1 MRPRQGTDRRRRPFR
16 HPMKQGIATRDAG
29 DDRYLAMGLLI
40 ATELSS
46 LVGFD
51 EEASELAAAAGQ
63 TAFLLFGV
71 AFLLVL
77 GRLWFWPENRD
88 RE

>member
-1 MRPRQGTDRRRRPFR
+1 
-16 HPMKQGIATRDAG
+16 
-29 DDRYLAMGLLI
+29 MGLLI

-46 LVGFD
+46 LVGFAA
-51 EEASELAAAAGQ
+51 EAGALAAALGQ

-77 GRLWFWPENRD
+77 GSLWFWPENRD

>member
-1 MRPRQGTDRRRRPFR
+1 MLLES
-16 HPMKQGIATRDAG
+16 ATRG
-29 DDRYLAMGLLI
+29 VDDRYLAMGLLI

-46 LVGFD
+46 LIGFSAD
-51 EEASELAAAAGQ
+51 AARLAAVAGQ

-77 GRLWFWPENRD
+77 GRLLFWPENRD

>member
-1 MRPRQGTDRRRRPFR
+1 MDGRSGYSSLREID
-16 HPMKQGIATRDAG
+16 TRGAR

-46 LVGFD
+46 LIGFHD
-51 EEASELAAAAGQ
+51 EAGPFAAAAGQ

-77 GRLWFWPENRD
+77 GRLLFWPENRD

>member
-1 MRPRQGTDRRRRPFR
+1 M
-16 HPMKQGIATRDAG
+16 A
-29 DDRYLAMGLLI
+29 LLI

-46 LVGFD
+46 LVGFAD
-51 EEASELAAAAGQ
+51 EAGPLAATTGQ

-77 GRLWFWPENRD
+77 GRLLFWPENRD

>member
-1 MRPRQGTDRRRRPFR
+1 MLLESGTR
-16 HPMKQGIATRDAG
+16 GAG

-46 LVGFD
+46 LIGFSAD
-51 EEASELAAAAGQ
+51 AGPLAATAGQ

-71 AFLLVL
+71 AFLMVL
-77 GRLWFWPENRD
+77 GRLLFWPENRD